1 MPKFQQ
7 TLKSKPLLQITKST
21 NQRLANGIAV
31 AIVQLRIARM
41 EKNNVQEL
49 GRKDCTHYRRLA
61 GHWRCNREAFG
72 PRTERTW
79 PSHTRKVPTRPPRL
93 LRRLNASAE
102 RRSQFRRTPLMP
114 VPSKP
119 RSKR

>member
-1 MPKFQQ
+1 MQLQTDRSMPKFQQ
-7 TLKSKPLLQITKST
+7 TLKSKPLLRITKSI

-49 GRKDCTHYRRLA
+49 GRKDCTHYGRLA

-72 PRTERTW
+72 RGADVAITYTKGADAAASVVKEIERVG
-79 PSHTRKVPTRPPRL
+79 RKAIAIQADATD
-93 LRRLNASAE
+93 AGA
-102 RRSQFRRTPLMP
+102 
-114 VPSKP
+114 
-119 RSKR
+119 